1 MSILYLI
8 LGLIVFALFIRFIK
22 KDKYKLVISALLTI
36 LVMTT
41 VYIANHLMLY
51 PSDTITIVA
60 LNDKSEFAEG
70 NEIVF
75 KGIKKGKSDLSYKV
89 IGGTWLDMYGVQR
102 WRTYG
107 QKNLT
112 SEIKIKLKKGTS
124 RYIVFNS
131 DKWSGKCEVK
141 LNDSSGKVIDC
152 YNDNEFG
159 DDLKF
164 VLEDTNILFNIS
176 FSNILVVSM
185 EFIIST
191 TLYLLLFLKKDLILT
206 FIEKNKMSIAY
217 LVIAFIGF
225 LILMAYGDKKSI
237 WVDDTGTMGYANKDL
252 PLSRVFY
259 YMWHDDPTT
268 APLFPLVYHFWSKL
282 IPIGPK
288 MLSLW
293 LRIPSIVCNTI
304 GFYLLAVTVRRGW
317 NKYIGLIAEIMIIT
331 SSVLFTTSAYA
342 VRAYG
347 FIITAST
354 FVIYSLIVKWKSGFK
369 PNRKSIIINSLAIL
383 VVINSH
389 YFGILM
395 CLGMFLYET
404 LRFFKK
410 RSSWHYIISYF
421 ITGIIFLP
429 WLILILINAR
439 RIYGE
444 TFWPEVPNL
453 LSIRDLFIWL
463 FSNQNILYFT
473 FIVGVLIVVYQALIK
488 IRDNREDDMEHELN
502 ICLFSVIVVV
512 IFISYIYS
520 SCIKPE
526 ASVWVHRYFLEL
538 LPLVIILS
546 AYGLI
551 KSLDILFINLNIKK
565 GLLYCLSGLFLF
577 IWSGIDSIANV
588 KHEVESIYQPYREVA
603 DALLYKGD
611 IYDKDT
617 LVMATFYYANGWN
630 YYLTHNGKYDLIKN
644 VNTLEGIDIKDIKK
658 IYLFEVHKPMTE
670 YDKEVL
676 DKNFN
681 LVGKDQS
688 LGLSEYIRK

>member
-8 LGLIVFALFIRFIK
+8 LGLLVFGVFISFIK
-22 KDKYKLVISALLTI
+22 RGKYKLFISALLTI
-36 LVMTT
+36 LVMAT
-41 VYIANHLMLY
+41 VYIVNYIMLY

-89 IGGTWLDMYGVQR
+89 IDGTWLDMYGVQR

-141 LNDSSGKVIDC
+141 LNDSNGKVIDC

-164 VLEDTNILFNIS
+164 VLEDTNMLFNIS
-176 FSNILVVSM
+176 FSNILVISI
-185 EFIIST
+185 EFIILT
-191 TLYLLLFLKKDLILT
+191 TLYLLLFFKKDLILP
-206 FIEKNKMSIAY
+206 FIEENKMSIVY

-225 LILMAYGDKKSI
+225 LILIAYGDKKSI
-237 WVDDTGTMGYANKDL
+237 WVDDTGTMGFASKDL
-252 PLSRVFY
+252 SLSRVFY

-331 SSVLFTTSAYA
+331 SSTLFTTSAYA

-369 PNRKSIIINSLAIL
+369 LNRKSIIINSLAML

-395 CLGMFLYET
+395 CLGIFLYET

-410 RSSWHYIISYF
+410 RSSWHYIIPYI

-429 WLILILINAR
+429 WFITILINAR
-439 RIYGE
+439 RMYGG

-473 FIVGVLIVVYQALIK
+473 FIVGVLSVVYQALIK
-488 IRDNREDDMEHELN
+488 IKDNRKDDIELELN

-512 IFISYIYS
+512 IFVSYVYS
-520 SCIKPE
+520 KYIKPE

-538 LPLVIILS
+538 LPLAIILS
-546 AYGLI
+546 SYGLI
-551 KSLDILFINLNIKK
+551 KSLDLLFVNLNIKK
-565 GLLYCLSGLFLF
+565 GVLYCLAGVFLF
-577 IWSGIDSIANV
+577 IWSGIDSIVNI
-588 KHEVESIYQPYREVA
+588 KNEVESIYQPYREVA

-617 LVMATFYYANGWN
+617 LVVATFYYSDGWN

-670 YDKEVL
+670 YDREVL

-681 LVGKDQS
+681 LIGNDQS